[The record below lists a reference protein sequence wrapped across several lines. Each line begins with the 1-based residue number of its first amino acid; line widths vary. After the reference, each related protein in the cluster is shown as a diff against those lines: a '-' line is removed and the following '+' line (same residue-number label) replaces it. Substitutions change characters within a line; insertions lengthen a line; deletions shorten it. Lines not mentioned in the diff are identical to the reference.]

1 MSSIV
6 TFSDARSNLK
16 ALLDQVTNDADV
28 AVITRRGAENSVVMS
43 QSYYD
48 SLIETVHLL
57 KSPKNAAHLAV
68 SIEQYRAGKA
78 KARELT
84 DD

>member
-1 MSSIV
+1 MSSIM

-16 ALLDQVTNDADV
+16 ALLDQVSDDADV
-28 AVITRRGAENSVVMS
+28 AIITRRGAENSVVMS
-43 QSYYD
+43 QPYYD

-78 KARELT
+78 KPKDLS

>member
-1 MSSIV
+1 MTNIV

-57 KSPKNAAHLAV
+57 KSPKNVAHLTA
-68 SIEQYRAGKA
+68 SIEQYRAGHA
-78 KARELT
+78 QLRELS

>member
-1 MSSIV
+1 MKNIII
-6 TFSDARSNLK
+6 FSDARNNLEEI
-16 ALLDQVTNDADV
+16 LDQVVNSTNIAI
-28 AVITRRGAENSVVMS
+28 ITRSDAESSVVIS

-68 SIEQYRAGKA
+68 SIKQYRAGK
-78 KARELT
+78 T
-84 DD
+84 PN

>member
-1 MSSIV
+1 MSSIM

-16 ALLDQVTNDADV
+16 TLLDQVSDDADV
-28 AVITRRGAENSVVMS
+28 AIITRRGAENSVVMS

-78 KARELT
+78 KVRDIS

>member
-1 MSSIV
+1 MSSIM

-16 ALLDQVTNDADV
+16 ALLDQVTDDADV
-28 AVITRRGAENSVVMS
+28 AIITRRGAENSVVMS

-57 KSPKNAAHLAV
+57 K
-68 SIEQYRAGKA
+68 
-78 KARELT
+78 
-84 DD
+84 

>member
-1 MSSIV
+1 MKNIII
-6 TFSDARSNLK
+6 FSDARNNLEEI
-16 ALLDQVTNDADV
+16 LDQVVNSTNIAI
-28 AVITRRGAENSVVMS
+28 ITRSDAESSVVIS

-78 KARELT
+78 KVRELT

>member
-1 MSSIV
+1 MSSIM

-16 ALLDQVTNDADV
+16 ALLDQVSGDADV
-28 AVITRRGAENSVVMS
+28 AIITRRGAENSVVMS

-57 KSPKNAAHLAV
+57 KSPKNAAHLAA
-68 SIEQYRAGKA
+68 SIDAIPYRQSQV
-78 KARELT
+78 
-84 DD
+84 

>member
-1 MSSIV
+1 MSSIM

-16 ALLDQVTNDADV
+16 ALLDQVTDDADV
-28 AVITRRGAENSVVMS
+28 AIITRRGAENSVVMS

-57 KSPKNAAHLAV
+57 KSPKNAAHLAA
-68 SIEQYRAGKA
+68 SIEQYRAGRA
-78 KARELT
+78 KPRDLS